1 MFHLI
6 KQVIIV
12 LLSFSGSSTTKCVSL
27 DNEPCIAN
35 LNPDKHNQYCVTTQ
49 LCLVYIVLMKTIILL
64 MICPVEYKFQ
74 IKKDVNLNVFN
85 MITWIN
91 ESKILIK
98 KYVMSF

>member
-6 KQVIIV
+6 KQVITV
-12 LLSFSGSSTTKCVSL
+12 LLRFSGSSTTKCVSL

-64 MICPVEYKFQ
+64 MICPVEYTFK
-74 IKKDVNLNVFN
+74 
-85 MITWIN
+85 
-91 ESKILIK
+91 
-98 KYVMSF
+98 